1 MTAVMRLKIN
11 NWPIILGDL
20 LISGPELPGQKTMIP
35 TTEFADQEEL
45 IRILP
50 KGTED
55 VPVKLQQKIAII
67 SDNLVI
73 GWADSY
79 IAAKYVISDLYAKS
93 KIEQFT
99 IESLS
104 DYFTLVRSEIGG
116 LAVQFVGF
124 ITDPSD
130 PHKITSFEYGCKS
143 EPTSDFGEVGYL
155 GSGSKDL
162 RLLLDQFPKQVKIL
176 EGNPN
181 AAGKAVASAL
191 GLSGILL
198 NTELAT
204 LQSLRSFYGGGYEIA
219 SFIDGRFQ
227 KVGHITYVFWKARL
241 VERGVNI
248 SQVPL
253 HVFSY
258 AYSGDILRIRS
269 VSFDESED
277 RVSMR
282 QSGYAVTPMTRIVP
296 KEELTPLP
304 VPDLNNRW
312 LCHYFLVHS
321 DSDQT
326 QIYAQVDSGS
336 IAENHLRFQEKD
348 DRVIVAV
355 AKEFIESVAGE
366 IYRHYQD

>member
-20 LISGPELPGQKTMIP
+20 LTSGPERPGRRTMIP
-35 TTEFADQEEL
+35 TTEYVDQEDL
-45 IRILP
+45 IQILP
-50 KGTED
+50 TGTGD
-55 VPVKLQQKIAII
+55 VPVGLRQKIAII

-73 GWADSY
+73 GWAGSY
-79 IAAKYVISDLYAKS
+79 IAAKHVMGDLYAKS
-93 KIEQFT
+93 KFEQFT

-104 DYFTLVRSEIGG
+104 DYFGSIGGDIGG
-116 LAVQFVGF
+116 LKVEFVGF
-124 ITDPSD
+124 ITDPMD
-130 PHKITSFEYGCKS
+130 PHKITSFEYGCES
-143 EPTSDFGEVGYL
+143 EPTTDYGEVGLL
-155 GSGSKDL
+155 GTGGEDL
-162 RLLLDQFPKQVKIL
+162 RALLNQFPEPPRIL

-181 AAGKAVASAL
+181 AVGTAVSFAL

-204 LQSLRSFYGGGYEIA
+204 LQSLLSFYGGGYEIA

-227 KVGHITYVFWKARL
+227 KVDHITYIFWRARIIEQE
-241 VERGVNI
+241 VRI
-248 SQVPL
+248 SQAPL

-258 AYSGDILRIRS
+258 AYSGDILKIRS
-269 VSFDESED
+269 VSFDDTGD
-277 RVSMR
+277 RVIMS
-282 QSGYAVTPMTRIVP
+282 QSGYAVPPMTRIVT
-296 KEELTPLP
+296 KEERAPLT
-304 VPDLNNRW
+304 VPELNNRW

-336 IAENHLRFQEKD
+336 IAENHVRFQEED
-348 DRVIVAV
+348 DKVIVGV

-366 IYRHYQD
+366 IYRHFRG